1 MSHGDSISVLEI
13 THKRQARLENST
25 TNIEED
31 RISDEAASSVT
42 GDEPMTMTLAEVDD
56 SSDAQYS
63 YKSLMTVWMTP
74 LKDKSAENR

>member
-25 TNIEED
+25 TNIED
-31 RISDEAASSVT
+31 DGISDEAASPVT
-42 GDEPMTMTLAEVDD
+42 GDEPMTMTLAELDD

-63 YKSLMTVWMTP
+63 YKRLMTAWTTR
-74 LKDKSAENR
+74 LKDKVS